1 MIAAIQSCITEEF
14 QMSGLYKACLALT
27 IIGALNWLLVGA
39 FHWNLVSAIFG
50 DTTLLSRLVY
60 IVVGLS
66 GLVCLGLFARD
77 LSPARSSGREL
88 HGETELRDGD
98 IRRVA

>member
-1 MIAAIQSCITEEF
+1 
-14 QMSGLYKACLALT
+14 MSGLYKACLALT
-27 IIGALNWLLVGA
+27 IVGALNWLLVGV

-50 DTTLLSRLVY
+50 DMTLLSRLIY
-60 IVVGLS
+60 IVVGIC

-77 LSPARSSGREL
+77 PSPARNYGRDL
-88 HGETELRDGD
+88 HGETEMRDRD

>member
-1 MIAAIQSCITEEF
+1 
-14 QMSGLYKACLALT
+14 MSGLYKACLALT

-50 DTTLLSRLVY
+50 DMSLLSRLIY
-60 IVVGLS
+60 IVVGIA

-77 LSPARSSGREL
+77 LSPARSYGREL
-88 HGETELRDGD
+88 RDD
-98 IRRVA
+98 SDRNIRRVA

>member
-1 MIAAIQSCITEEF
+1 
-14 QMSGLYKACLALT
+14 MSGLYKACLALT

-50 DTTLLSRLVY
+50 EMSMLSRLIY
-60 IVVGLS
+60 IVVGLA
-66 GLVCLGLFARD
+66 GLVCLGIFARD
-77 LSPARSSGREL
+77 LNPARNYGREL
-88 HGETELRDGD
+88 QEDRETNRE